1 MVFLG
6 GNGIDVGSE
15 GFDRGVRVV
24 AFDRREV
31 VAAVDAAQLVA
42 QPSHGAFPVSVRAV
56 PAWSMTARPHRAA
69 AGAVSGDG

>member
-1 MVFLG
+1 
-6 GNGIDVGSE
+6 VGSE

-42 QPSHGAFPVSVRAV
+42 QPSHGAFPVAAGQCPGGSGLVDD
-56 PAWSMTARPHRAA
+56 RAA
-69 AGAVSGDG
+69 APCRSWCRVR